1 MKEFGGYFG
10 LELHQGPYAYHQASL
25 ALKSGR
31 ASLHYILNYTKP
43 STVYVP
49 YYTCDALLEPFAL
62 TNTTYKFYEINELLE
77 PVTLPV
83 LGDNEYFIYI
93 NYFDLK
99 RDFSDQLSARYGDKL
114 IIDCTQAFFMK
125 GNRQSWLFN
134 SCRKFFGTPDGSYL
148 YAPAG
153 KTLPAVDELNEHYLT
168 EHLLKR
174 FNGHTTDGYADFTVN
189 ETYCDSTVLQMSKL
203 SGYLLSHIDYKAV
216 IEKRRSNYK
225 TFQQAFGSINT
236 INLDI
241 ANDAAPMFYP
251 FLTKKLID
259 KRSLHQQNIFVPTLW
274 NDVLTRLENEYAFEK
289 DFANRL
295 IPLPI
300 DHRYQEEDI
309 QLAIT
314 AISKLL

>member
-1 MKEFGGYFG
+1 MKEIGGYFG
-10 LELHQGPYAYHQASL
+10 LELNKGDKLYHTTPYQ
-25 ALKSGR
+25 LKSGR
-31 ASLHYILNYTKP
+31 SSFAFILSHLKP
-43 STVYVP
+43 TNIYVP
-49 YYTCDALLEPFAL
+49 FYTCNALLEPIL
-62 TNTTYKFYEINELLE
+62 EKKIHYTFYAINNRLEIDSLPSLKPGELIL
-77 PVTLPV
+77 
-83 LGDNEYFIYI
+83 YI
-93 NYFDLK
+93 NYFDVK
-99 RDFSDQLSARYGDKL
+99 REYVNKLSEKYKDKL
-114 IIDCTQAFFMK
+114 IVNCTQSYFLK
-125 GNRQSWLFN
+125 GNNISWYFN
-134 SCRKFFGTPDGSYL
+134 SARKFFGVPDGSYL

-153 KTLPAVDELNEHYLT
+153 EILPLVSELNERYPT
-168 EHLLKR
+168 DHLLKR
-174 FNGHTTDGYADFTVN
+174 FNGHTTDGYIDYTNN
-189 ETYCDSTVLQMSKL
+189 EAYCDSAIVSMSKL
-203 SGYLLSHIDYKAV
+203 STYLLSNVNYEYV
-216 IEKRRSNYK
+216 IESRRSNYK

-241 ANDAAPMFYP
+241 ANHAVPMFYP